1 MRQIACAIVLLLPVL
16 AHAQAD
22 SGTVRVTYDVL
33 KGATRSA
40 SFDTTLQA
48 GAFPYVPIGR
58 PATPERRV
66 ATPLRLQ
73 GCARNARRGTYTV
86 EFNTAMS
93 PAGLAIGGPTSAI
106 LSLQV
111 GGYPWDRSVQYAG
124 AATYPQDFI
133 LGPRKTAKAWQ
144 FRQAGKRM
152 FDQVVNPLTGGASV
166 TINAD
171 ERSGSFVLGPYPDVK
186 REMLT
191 VRGTFTCSRLMVPKG
206 L

>member
-1 MRQIACAIVLLLPVL
+1 MRQIACVIVLLVPVL

-22 SGTVRVTYDVL
+22 SGTVRVTYEVM
-33 KGATRSA
+33 KGGTRSA
-40 SFDTTLQA
+40 AFDTTLQA
-48 GAFPYVPIGR
+48 GFFPYVPIGR
-58 PATPERRV
+58 PDIRGSRV
-66 ATPLRLQ
+66 ARPLRLQ
-73 GCARNARRGTYTV
+73 GCARNARRGTYNI

-111 GGYPWDRSVQYAG
+111 GGYPWDRSVRYAG

-144 FRQAGKRM
+144 FRQAGQRM
-152 FDQVVNPLTGGASV
+152 FDQVVNPIAGGASV

-171 ERSGSFVLGPYPDVK
+171 ERSGSFVLGPYPNVK